1 MSPRR
6 TTANNKPA
14 SELVETSRNQT
25 GLPRRRT
32 PLPSSTSQTTLPADI
47 GTANSI
53 ATRRKSL
60 SRRVIVS
67 VGNAKPEIRQRGYP
81 YQKGRKKKDPW
92 LPDKRAYG
100 FYRID
105 IPGQTK
111 QKEVRVPLGFRRDR
125 KSAELE
131 LHRIMQEAGVLDPE
145 KIQERITPATSFRT
159 QAEWW
164 IVEIKAG
171 RIVNKKTREP
181 IGERTI
187 DYYSNAI
194 AYLNGIVGDKPLAA
208 LDNPEARDLVARMKR
223 ETNPD
228 GSKRFGEAG
237 KAIVEYF
244 RVFRC
249 VIASARDAKLK
260 PLYPREW
267 DLGYIGLPKVN
278 KRKQHRPTLSAE
290 EMTYA
295 VANAKGRYQM
305 GAALLAGDGV
315 RISEL
320 LALRIEK
327 HISDD
332 RSTIF
337 IRKQRTKKGN
347 IETFKLKTD
356 AAYRDIDLHHELTQ
370 MLDEFIGDRKE
381 GFLFQTRNGKM
392 LSPESFYRDGLK
404 AIFKRM
410 GRTHVRF
417 NAFRRFR
424 ESVLLRSECRQIL
437 IDYWM
442 GHENPDMSARYGRQ
456 IVEDVAYRKGWAEK
470 VGLGFELPQATKPEL
485 QVSEASVDVS
495 CATCATN

>member
-1 MSPRR
+1 M
-6 TTANNKPA
+6 
-14 SELVETSRNQT
+14 
-25 GLPRRRT
+25 
-32 PLPSSTSQTTLPADI
+32 
-47 GTANSI
+47 
-53 ATRRKSL
+53 
-60 SRRVIVS
+60 SRRIIVS
-67 VGNAKPEIRQRGYP
+67 AGNTKPEIRQRGYP
-81 YQKGRKKKDPW
+81 YQKGRKKTDPW

-111 QKEVRVPLGFRRDR
+111 QKEIRVPLGFRRDR

-145 KIQERITPATSFRT
+145 KIQERITPATSFRM

-164 IVEIKAG
+164 IGEIKAG

-187 DYYSNAI
+187 DYYCNAI

-305 GAALLAGDGV
+305 GAALFAGSAV

-327 HISDD
+327 HISPD
-332 RSTIF
+332 RKTIF
-337 IRKQRTKKGN
+337 IRQQRCKKGN
-347 IETFKLKTD
+347 IVKFKLKTD
-356 AAYRDIDLHHELTQ
+356 AAYRDIDLCSALAK

-381 GFLFQTRNGKM
+381 GFLFETESGKM

-410 GRTHVRF
+410 GRSRVRF

-424 ESVLLRSECRQIL
+424 ESVLLASDARQLL

-442 GHENPDMSARYGRQ
+442 GHENPDMSTRYGKQ
-456 IVEDVAYRKGWAEK
+456 LLENVKYRKEWAEK
-470 VGLGFELPQATKPEL
+470 VGLGFELPQ
-485 QVSEASVDVS
+485 VSQPGSNVN
-495 CATCATN
+495 CATCATKSADEVCAANA

>member
-1 MSPRR
+1 M
-6 TTANNKPA
+6 
-14 SELVETSRNQT
+14 
-25 GLPRRRT
+25 
-32 PLPSSTSQTTLPADI
+32 
-47 GTANSI
+47 
-53 ATRRKSL
+53 
-60 SRRVIVS
+60 SRRIIVS
-67 VGNAKPEIRQRGYP
+67 AGNTKPEIRQRGYA
-81 YQKGRKKKDPW
+81 YQKGRKKTHPW
-92 LPDKRAYG
+92 LPDERAYG

-105 IPGQTK
+105 VPGQTK
-111 QKEVRVPLGFRRDR
+111 QKEVRVPLGFRRDK

-131 LHRIMQEAGVLDPE
+131 LHRIMQEAGVLDSE

-164 IVEIKAG
+164 IGEIKAG

-187 DYYSNAI
+187 DSYSDAI
-194 AYLNGIVGDKPLAA
+194 AYLNGIVGDKPLVA
-208 LDNPEARDLVARMKR
+208 LDNPEARDLVAQMKR
-223 ETNPD
+223 ETNPG
-228 GSKRFGEAG
+228 GSQRFGDAG
-237 KAIVEYF
+237 KTIVEYF
-244 RVFRC
+244 KVFRR

-267 DLGYIGLPKVN
+267 DLEYIALPRVN
-278 KRKQHRPTLSAE
+278 KRKQHRPTLSGD
-290 EMTYA
+290 EMTYI
-295 VANAKGRYQM
+295 VARSKGRYQM
-305 GAALLAGDGV
+305 GAALLAGGDV

-327 HISDD
+327 HISED
-332 RSTIF
+332 RSTMF
-337 IRKQRTKKGN
+337 IRQQRTKKGN

-356 AAYRDIDLHHELTQ
+356 AAYRDIDLHHELAK

-381 GFLFQTRNGKM
+381 GFLFQTRSGKM

-404 AIFKRM
+404 SIFKRM

-442 GHENPDMSARYGRQ
+442 GHENSEMSSRYGKQ
-456 IVEDVAYRKGWAEK
+456 LVEDVKYRKEWAEK
-470 VGLGFELPQATKPEL
+470 VGLGFELPQVSQPESNL
-485 QVSEASVDVS
+485 N
-495 CATCATN
+495 CATCATDSVEHVCVANA